1 MVLVMQVLLQKVYNT
16 QHQVTCLILKLVADI
31 VEAHISFAQVEEWT
45 APGAPLLAAMRLSS
59 CHMPV

>member
-1 MVLVMQVLLQKVYNT
+1 MQVLLQKVYNT

-31 VEAHISFAQVEEWT
+31 VEAHISFAQVGERM
-45 APGAPLLAAMRLSS
+45 PPDAPLLASSRLPS